1 MEPRVVNWESLYRF
15 KNKINSWID
24 RMIPTFNRLEL
35 SEFYEEVLVKV
46 FRELQ
51 DSLSYIRFKLLS
63 FGIIEIVLYF

>member
-1 MEPRVVNWESLYRF
+1 
-15 KNKINSWID
+15 
-24 RMIPTFNRLEL
+24 MIPTFNRLEL